1 MGAGGFVVYLVRC
14 RDGSLYCGIS
24 TDVQCRVFMH
34 NAGTGAKYTYSRRPV
49 RLVATSPPFASR
61 GEAQSFEYKVKKLPA
76 SEKIAA
82 VQRGTID
89 AEGKT
94 T

>member
-1 MGAGGFVVYLVRC
+1 MAADRYYVYLVRC
-14 RDGSLYCGIS
+14 RDGSLYCGVS
-24 TDVQCRVFMH
+24 NDVKCRVFMH

-49 RLVATSPPFASR
+49 VLVATSPPFPSR

-76 SEKIAA
+76 VEKIAA
-82 VQRGTID
+82 VQRGTIN
-89 AEGKT
+89 AERET